1 MKKFVVI
8 LLCSIGL
15 LQTGLSQNTK
25 YKFYTLGEC
34 KNDTLAFFFA
44 NYGYNWI
51 DYSRNLVKGVGER
64 YDDCPLRVLIDEAKG
79 EGVVFK
85 SFRFRVTPVGYVTLY
100 LNVLPKEKAEETM
113 KDDNYP
119 HLCVQVTIGR
129 WYQEP
134 YFTSREQNVFYDIDD
149 EFLDSIAPKKVIE
162 LQPYFS
168 SYKKGEKYRRMAAE
182 IQKSKK

>member
-1 MKKFVVI
+1 MKKLAVI

-15 LQTGLSQNTK
+15 LQTGLGQYTK
-25 YKFYTLGEC
+25 YKFYTLEEC
-34 KNDTLAFFFA
+34 KNDTLAFFYA

-100 LNVLPKEKAEETM
+100 FNVLSKEKAEETM
-113 KDDNYP
+113 KDNDYP

-134 YFTSREQNVFYDIDD
+134 CFTSREQNVF
-149 EFLDSIAPKKVIE
+149 
-162 LQPYFS
+162 
-168 SYKKGEKYRRMAAE
+168 
-182 IQKSKK
+182 